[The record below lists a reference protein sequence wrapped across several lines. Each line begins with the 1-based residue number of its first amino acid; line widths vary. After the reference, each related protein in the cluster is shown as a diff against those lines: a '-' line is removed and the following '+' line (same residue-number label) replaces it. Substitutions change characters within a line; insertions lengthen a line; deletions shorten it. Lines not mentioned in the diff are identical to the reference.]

1 MLYYIDFE
9 GNRFIFSKDENYSFK
24 VKRENLFEVIKEM
37 ENDNKDI
44 SFWFSSEALKEICE
58 IKGVQVPVKYKV
70 FIVIL
75 YIIAITL
82 LCRLLF

>member
-37 ENDNKDI
+37 ENHNKGI
-44 SFWFSSEALKEICE
+44 SFWFSSEALKEIN
-58 IKGVQVPVKYKV
+58 GVQVPVKYKV

>member
-9 GNRFIFSKDENYSFK
+9 GNRFIFSKEENYFFK

-37 ENDNKDI
+37 EKDNKDI
-44 SFWFSSEALKEICE
+44 SFQFSSEALKEINSV
-58 IKGVQVPVKYKV
+58 KVPVKYKV